1 MYNDT
6 IKVAN
11 KIISY
16 DDLFEIFTQMNEKL
30 QYYKRI
36 SINEESRNRMLE
48 N

>member
-11 KIISY
+11 KIITY

-30 QYYKRI
+30 IYYKK
-36 SINEESRNRMLE
+36 INNMNMFVGLLK
-48 N
+48 